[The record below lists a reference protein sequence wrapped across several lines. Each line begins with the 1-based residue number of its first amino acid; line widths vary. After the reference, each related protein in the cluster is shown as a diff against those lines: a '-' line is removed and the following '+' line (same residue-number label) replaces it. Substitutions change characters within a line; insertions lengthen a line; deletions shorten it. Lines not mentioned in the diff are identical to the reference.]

1 MRRVKAFGLVVYE
14 RIKVQ
19 VKVQIEIE
27 IVNKRERECVCDV
40 DLPDQSVG
48 DVMKAFGLVVE

>member
-1 MRRVKAFGLVVYE
+1 MASTAEDGRAKSEAFGLVVYE

-27 IVNKRERECVCDV
+27 IVNKRERECV
-40 DLPDQSVG
+40 
-48 DVMKAFGLVVE
+48 